1 MRSKKSTRESPR
13 LGRGCTSGPRRED
26 KMETLTADEMSERLG
41 ISRET
46 FRRIWKIYPPIPVGR
61 GKPLR
66 SVRFLWDSD
75 TLKEVSHVHQ
85 EIQDEEWYAISS
97 GSVRRRAKNR
107 VPGRILEQDEGA
119 RMGINRQ
126 EIRNYAQTLGLV

>member
-1 MRSKKSTRESPR
+1 
-13 LGRGCTSGPRRED
+13 
-26 KMETLTADEMSERLG
+26 METLTADEMSERLG

-46 FRRIWKIYPPIPVGR
+46 FRRIWKIYPHIPVGR
-61 GKPLR
+61 GKTLR

-85 EIQDEEWYAISS
+85 EVQDEEWYAIRG

-107 VPGRILEQDEGA
+107 VPGRIFDQTGGA
-119 RMGINRQ
+119 QVGIDRQ
-126 EIRNYAQTLGLV
+126 GLRDYAQTLGLV

>member
-1 MRSKKSTRESPR
+1 
-13 LGRGCTSGPRRED
+13 
-26 KMETLTADEMSERLG
+26 METLTADEMSERLG

-46 FRRIWKIYPPIPVGR
+46 FRRIWKIYPHIPVGR
-61 GKPLR
+61 GKTLR

-85 EIQDEEWYAISS
+85 EIQDEEWYAIRG

-107 VPGRILEQDEGA
+107 GA
-119 RMGINRQ
+119 DS
-126 EIRNYAQTLGLV
+126 